1 MLALALVVVSRKRR
15 RVDVYEAF
23 LGEGKGE
30 AFEPK
35 VVLHE
40 SNVGL
45 VTRTW
50 AALLEQ
56 QVQRSGTGHE
66 PGSFPVEALLNAM
79 TVQTSSSRVLGGFM
93 ILVCKCDDAN
103 IKQVEQAWA
112 AHGRPR
118 TLRELLERE
127 KRRGVQ
133 LAPGRLDESATLA
146 LVWAWRILGLWLGM
160 LDVLADDD
168 SRADFKTHV
177 VTARPS
183 SNPGCQTRAAPSPQ

>member
-1 MLALALVVVSRKRR
+1 MPCRWSWRNLRCLRDVSPPSNPPPSLFASLVSLDPELNGWKWAIICALLLALALVVVSRKRR
-15 RVDVYEAF
+15 RVDVDEAF

-30 AFEPK
+30 ALEPK

-93 ILVCKCDDAN
+93 ILVCKS
-103 IKQVEQAWA
+103 
-112 AHGRPR
+112 
-118 TLRELLERE
+118 
-127 KRRGVQ
+127 RGNVCF
-133 LAPGRLDESATLA
+133 SFSTS
-146 LVWAWRILGLWLGM
+146 
-160 LDVLADDD
+160 
-168 SRADFKTHV
+168 SRCGF
-177 VTARPS
+177 
-183 SNPGCQTRAAPSPQ
+183 N